1 MSHFIA
7 RMPATMRLSLEG
19 GLIDAIIAVNE
30 AHGFP
35 DPGSP
40 EEDELKQ
47 AHANLRMTREIPVEF
62 WIRKDGTF
70 ELQVPRP
77 EIVLKIEPKGGA

>member
-7 RMPATMRLSLEG
+7 RIPATMRLSLEG
-19 GLIDAIIAVNE
+19 GLLDAIMAVNE

-35 DPGSP
+35 TTKAAT
-40 EEDELKQ
+40 EELKQ

-70 ELQVPRP
+70 ELEVPGP
-77 EIVLKIEPKGGA
+77 HIVLKIEPRGLPK